1 MQIKFL
7 SKIVEAEYNAQDN
20 TKAASKVKT
29 EVSDSVK
36 HGRAHMTSDAFE
48 DLATHILSREGF
60 TGKMTV
66 LAFRNTGAERVTQ
79 MRLASCAVRCFVD
92 ANHLACL
99 VETDMLHGE
108 FRMYIPRS
116 PNNPL
121 VDAWCI
127 CTINEKRVV
136 AGLQMTVAKLKH
148 PIAGEGAAKEQ
159 FNAIHGAL
167 AKHRVEVHKAAWV
180 VFVLLPAHYSKFPYQ
195 YAKAGPGQQQ
205 RPAGRIWPHAQAKL
219 ALQLDAAAPAPS
231 PAQAAMRPKRE
242 AVADGAGGGYSPYH
256 GHTKR
261 ARRGKL

>member
-1 MQIKFL
+1 M
-7 SKIVEAEYNAQDN
+7 
-20 TKAASKVKT
+20 KT

-261 ARRGKL
+261 ARSGNRVADE